1 MCSHFSSFH
10 SVKLYIYVCV
20 LADLETRQSKWPRAP
35 HADACVIIVFPQKA
49 IQASNALTYGLKDK
63 RRYRWYSV
71 WDIWRRLLFV
81 AVNVFLGFTT
91 RSVVV
96 VCDVTVRV
104 WVGCEGQSYVSEGV
118 SVVWGSELRQWGC
131 ECGVRVSV

>member
-1 MCSHFSSFH
+1 MQPLFFLQSAR
-10 SVKLYIYVCV
+10 LYIYVCV
-20 LADLETRQSKWPRAP
+20 WLDSQNDPT

-81 AVNVFLGFTT
+81 GVNVFLGFTT

-104 WVGCEGQSYVSEGV
+104 
-118 SVVWGSELRQWGC
+118 
-131 ECGVRVSV
+131 

>member
-1 MCSHFSSFH
+1 MCSHPSMLMH
-10 SVKLYIYVCV
+10 VCEETKLTCCYY
-20 LADLETRQSKWPRAP
+20 
-35 HADACVIIVFPQKA
+35 FPQKA

-91 RSVVV
+91 RSVVL
-96 VCDVTVRV
+96 VCDVRV
-104 WVGCEGQSYVSEGV
+104 V
-118 SVVWGSELRQWGC
+118 
-131 ECGVRVSV
+131 

>member
-1 MCSHFSSFH
+1 MFFSQLVTNVTTIYNAMGIVILKSGGSSCMCRH
-10 SVKLYIYVCV
+10 SM
-20 LADLETRQSKWPRAP
+20 
-35 HADACVIIVFPQKA
+35 HADAYVCEETKLTCCYFLQKA

-91 RSVVV
+91 RSVVL
-96 VCDVTVRV
+96 VCDVRV
-104 WVGCEGQSYVSEGV
+104 V
-118 SVVWGSELRQWGC
+118 
-131 ECGVRVSV
+131 